1 MTTEPTEWHLDK
13 SVPLG
18 IIFVLVVQM
27 AGGIWFMSAL
37 NSQVA
42 QISRANEIQDT
53 RLDGVE
59 KSAQSMAIA
68 GATTTSQI
76 AAITDTLNQIRVDQR
91 SQIQMLREILE
102 AKP

>member
-1 MTTEPTEWHLDK
+1 MTEQTEWHLDK

-37 NSQVA
+37 NAQVSQIA
-42 QISRANEIQDT
+42 RANEMQDL

-59 KSAQSMAIA
+59 KSAQAQAVA
-68 GATTTSQI
+68 GATTASQI
-76 AAITDTLNQIRVDQR
+76 AAITDTLSQIRQDQR

-102 AKP
+102 AGK

>member
-1 MTTEPTEWHLDK
+1 MTIDRGDWHLDK

-18 IIFVLVVQM
+18 IIFVLIVQM

-42 QISRANEIQDT
+42 QIARANEIQDG

-59 KSAQSMAIA
+59 KSAQNMAIA

-76 AAITDTLNQIRVDQR
+76 SAITDTLNQIRTDQR

-102 AKP
+102 AKQ

>member
-1 MTTEPTEWHLDK
+1 MATEDKEWHLDK

-42 QISRANEIQDT
+42 QISRANEIQDA
-53 RLDGVE
+53 RLDSVE
-59 KSAQSMAIA
+59 KSAQNMAIA

-76 AAITDTLNQIRVDQR
+76 AAITDTLSQIRADQR

-102 AKP
+102 AKK